1 MAAGP
6 RPAPSLRA
14 QARLDNDQ
22 CHPGHRR
29 NPSPPAVVVTPR
41 GSTCANQPRLG
52 RMGPGSAPRRR
63 GLPGTTADDDQGARD
78 QLTRGLVP
86 AARMPEVE
94 AERFTLSTGRRAQ
107 GMPGEGPT
115 HGPPAEKSAGGRH
128 HRQSRSTG
136 IPCATVLT
144 LIRSLPGAPACWPPW
159 RQCAF
164 AHCAG
169 HQHRGVGTL
178 RLHVRSLAVRPRI
191 PRTRCGKTTAIAPRP
206 ACRDDRA
213 QRPFRMRRDARSRA

>member
-29 NPSPPAVVVTPR
+29 NPSSPAVVVTPR

-115 HGPPAEKSAGGRH
+115 HGPPAEKKYRRQTPQAKPINRHSLRDSLNAYTQSA
-128 HRQSRSTG
+128 
-136 IPCATVLT
+136 
-144 LIRSLPGAPACWPPW
+144 W
-159 RQCAF
+159 
-164 AHCAG
+164 CAG
-169 HQHRGVGTL
+169 VLATMATMRFRTL
-178 RLHVRSLAVRPRI
+178 RWTPASGCRHAATSRPQPRRSSAHPKDTLRQNHGHRSPPRV
-191 PRTRCGKTTAIAPRP
+191 
-206 ACRDDRA
+206 
-213 QRPFRMRRDARSRA
+213 S

>member
-1 MAAGP
+1 MVSFP
-6 RPAPSLRA
+6 RHGCPRLKPNGSPSRQVGGRRECRVKAPPM
-14 QARLDNDQ
+14 ARL
-22 CHPGHRR
+22 RKK
-29 NPSPPAVVVTPR
+29 
-41 GSTCANQPRLG
+41 ST
-52 RMGPGSAPRRR
+52 
-63 GLPGTTADDDQGARD
+63 
-78 QLTRGLVP
+78 
-86 AARMPEVE
+86 
-94 AERFTLSTGRRAQ
+94 
-107 GMPGEGPT
+107 
-115 HGPPAEKSAGGRH
+115 GGRH

-213 QRPFRMRRDARSRA
+213 QRPFRMRRDARSRALFLEIVKTNLAAIPTAVQIRAVRGQSPPTAFPASALSAPRAAC